1 MAERRPSLR
10 TSLIGVAAALLVG
23 GALLVWSAPDPE
35 QVAGGA
41 SAPQLRPVQAL
52 RVRAVPVRSRAQLAA
67 VLEPRRSVEIFSET
81 SGPVVQVGAEALDR
95 VEEGR
100 LLVAVEPL
108 AAEVEVERAVAN
120 LARSE
125 SELALARSNLERRS
139 SLARRS
145 VASDADLEEAQNAEK
160 VAAAVLSQS
169 RAELRKARDDLAKK
183 TISAPFAGVLRSF
196 DVEEGEYV
204 GEGQKLGEL
213 LDLSTARARL
223 GLTDRQ
229 VVAVRAG
236 QRVDVAVEAHP
247 GSAFEGEILRVGAAA
262 DPVNKKFPVEVELP
276 NPDGLLLPGMVV
288 RVRLDLDEPQL
299 RALIPHEATVEE
311 FGLRFVWVIE
321 EEQEDAVVRRRRVE
335 VRALP
340 FRPGE
345 LEVLSGLAEGDE
357 IALGATRQLRD
368 GERVRREGV
377 APR

>member
-35 QVAGGA
+35 QVAGADPG
-41 SAPQLRPVQAL
+41 PQLRPVQAL
-52 RVRAVPVRSRAQLAA
+52 RIRAVPVRSRAQLAA
-67 VLEPRRSVEIFSET
+67 VLQPRRSVEIFSET